1 MHATRQIKFNL
12 LVIIS
17 LFHLLTLTLIEAL
30 GRYETK
36 LVKTWFKELDPL

>member
-1 MHATRQIKFNL
+1 
-12 LVIIS
+12 
-17 LFHLLTLTLIEAL
+17 LTLTLIEAL